1 MICPKFSKAI
11 WALKARLTGEEDFCD
26 RQELLENSVC
36 LRVGL
41 PKKKKKKKLEHQE
54 AV

>member
-11 WALKARLTGEEDFCD
+11 WALKARLTEEEDFCD
-26 RQELLENSVC
+26 RKELLENSVC

-41 PKKKKKKKLEHQE
+41 PKKKKLEHQE